1 MSIAV
6 NIYYRGTNGSARKFA
21 EEMESSGTA
30 DAIRR
35 EEGNIKYD
43 YFSTMAD
50 PETVLLIDCWE
61 NQKAL
66 DVHHASPM
74 MEKITEL
81 REKYNLHMEVERYV
95 SDGDGMPESDRQFIR
110 E

>member
-21 EEMESSGTA
+21 EEMESSGTV

-43 YFSTMAD
+43 YFFTMAD

-61 NQKAL
+61 NQNAL

-81 REKYNLHMEVERYV
+81 RDKYDLHMEVERYV
-95 SDGDGMPESDRQFIR
+95 SDGDGMPESDRKFIR